1 MSQGTTAPSL
11 CRAAPPAQGPSG
23 STGREAGG
31 KQELLPGLHGH
42 TSLGK
47 AVWEEGWAW
56 RRAMEHCCLFRDGWM
71 RRNMLCLPSCR
82 RWLHRR
88 GPSASTWM
96 GLSHLRH
103 PPLSSTVTADAL
115 NDLPV
120 LLACTSS
127 RGHSGAAVTV
137 TWHQHS
143 SHLSSACLSLAPLPC
158 PVPAGMSGVGM
169 RFLSPR

>member
-1 MSQGTTAPSL
+1 MSQGTTAPLL

-31 KQELLPGLHGH
+31 NQEPGQAS
-42 TSLGK
+42 TDTP
-47 AVWEEGWAW
+47 AWARLCG
-56 RRAMEHCCLFRDGWM
+56 RRAGPGEGLWSIAVCSGM

-82 RWLHRR
+82 RWLHQR
-88 GPSASTWM
+88 GPTASTWM
-96 GLSHLRH
+96 GLSHPPH
-103 PPLSSTVTADAL
+103 PPFSSAVTADAL

-169 RFLSPR
+169 RFLSPQ

>member
-1 MSQGTTAPSL
+1 MHPVGTASQPEQHRISLVSQGTTAPSL

-31 KQELLPGLHGH
+31 TQELLPGQHGH
-42 TSLGK
+42 TSLVK
-47 AVWEEGWAW
+47 VVWEEGWSW
-56 RRAMEHCCLFRDGWM
+56 RRATEHCCVFRHCWM
-71 RRNMLCLPSCR
+71 RRTMLCLPSCH

-88 GPSASTWM
+88 GPSSSTWM
-96 GLSHLRH
+96 GHSHPPH

-143 SHLSSACLSLAPLPC
+143 SHLSSA
-158 PVPAGMSGVGM
+158 
-169 RFLSPR
+169 